1 MATCGVCVLAS
12 ASGWGARASQGH
24 PLTWREQVGKSPRH
38 RVQPCRVCAR
48 SPDVIWGGR
57 EPQIIYYVLVAI
69 RPGRGCSRGSRCRAG
84 RSFARWPGRPASG
97 RCWCPHQALGS
108 GRGVSGGAMLTWSK
122 CRSGTR
128 RVAPPRSRRARRG
141 SAARRWWHPHS
152 STTSQRPDDGVR
164 VVVVPGSEVAV
175 ERVSRGHKQ
184 PPRARQGHLGLELDR
199 LSGALPSAAGP
210 QVALLISRL
219 LTADLAADPPGTP
232 ALGSL

>member
-1 MATCGVCVLAS
+1 MLF
-12 ASGWGARASQGH
+12 WGAR
-24 PLTWREQVGKSPRH
+24 
-38 RVQPCRVCAR
+38 
-48 SPDVIWGGR
+48 
-57 EPQIIYYVLVAI
+57 EPQNIYYVLLVI
-69 RPGRGCSRGSRCRAG
+69 RPGRGCSRGSRCRAE

-97 RCWCPHQALGS
+97 RCWCPHEALGS
-108 GRGVSGGAMLTWSK
+108 GRGVAGGAMLIWSK

-128 RVAPPRSRRARRG
+128 RAAPPRSRRARRG

-152 STTSQRPDDGVR
+152 STTSKRPDDGVR

-199 LSGALPSAAGP
+199 LSGALRSAAGP

-219 LTADLAADPPGTP
+219 LTADLAAAPPGTP